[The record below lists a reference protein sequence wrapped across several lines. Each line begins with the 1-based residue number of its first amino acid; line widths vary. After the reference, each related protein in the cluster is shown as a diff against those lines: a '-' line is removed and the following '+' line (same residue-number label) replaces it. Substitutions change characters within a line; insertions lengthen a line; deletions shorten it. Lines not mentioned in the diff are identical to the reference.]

1 MAQNNYIRRL
11 LANKTA
17 LQVASSQRPTD
28 DEIIASTSTY
38 NINKYKDYELYIQF
52 NSPAVPEPSRPLEKI
67 KEIDVPAKNGT
78 DPLSRKHIDKMDPE
92 PDSDDACPAFCSLQ
106 DLTPDEMASSF
117 VQFLICVLSFVL

>member
-28 DEIIASTSTY
+28 ELVASSST
-38 NINKYKDYELYIQF
+38 NINKYKDYELYVQF
-52 NSPAVPEPSRPLEKI
+52 SSPVPEPSQPRPLERI

-78 DPLSRKHIDKMDPE
+78 DPLSKHMDPD
-92 PDSDDACPAFCSLQ
+92 PDNDACPAFFSLQ

-117 VQFLICVLSFVL
+117 VQFLFYVFSFFL